1 MSPRPPTRAPEAV
14 PLWLIL
20 FLLLFI
26 LAGLAVLVLGLLA
39 AARGD
44 LLTGMLMVA
53 FSILFLA
60 IPSGALALVRY
71 GGRRQRQQEAL
82 QSAHPGQPWKWRED
96 FAKGILHTEGS
107 GEAGFAAIFA
117 VIWNAAALA
126 GAWAGVKE
134 YQQTGDWRFL
144 LVLLFPAFGALFLR
158 WSLTNARRR
167 LRYRNSVF
175 RLDTAPAWTGGLLK
189 GTVLIPPR
197 LDPPAGF
204 DLTLD
209 CLRRARDSEGTRDTV
224 LWDRHVHV
232 PTPVSRWPEAETA
245 IPVSIPIA
253 AECLPW
259 DDTCPDKT
267 VVWRL
272 RVAAKGPGADLDL
285 AFEVPVF
292 RPGGDAASPPGE
304 ALPDGFM
311 RPAERVRAP
320 RSSRIRIEGLPGG
333 AEFVFPPAGGV
344 RHIPGLL
351 IAVAAVSAAVWAIA
365 KTGAPLVFPLAVGAF
380 GLIPILALYW
390 HIAGEVRLRAGVDGV
405 RLTYRAPGFRKTL
418 AAGPDE
424 ILDAGIA
431 ALSDSTQART
441 YGILLRRRKAKPLY
455 VLAMLADRA
464 EVEWAATEINRHL
477 AR

>member
-1 MSPRPPTRAPEAV
+1 MPPRPPTRAPEAV

-20 FLLLFI
+20 ILLLFL
-26 LAGLAVLVLGLLA
+26 LAGLLVLAIGLRT
-39 AARGD
+39 AARQD
-44 LLTGMLMVA
+44 LLTGMLVVA

-60 IPSGALALVRY
+60 IPSGALALMY
-71 GGRRQRQQEAL
+71 YGRRQQRQQEVL
-82 QSAHPGQPWKWRED
+82 QASNPGQPWKWRED
-96 FAKGILHTEGS
+96 FAKGILHPEGG
-107 GEAGFAAIFA
+107 GETSFAAIFA
-117 VIWNAAALA
+117 LFWNAAALT
-126 GAWAGVKE
+126 GAWAGIKE
-134 YQQTGDWRFL
+134 YLHTGDWRFL

-175 RLDTAPAWTGGLLK
+175 RLDTAPAWTGGRLK

-209 CLRRARDSEGTRDTV
+209 CLRRARDSEGTQDTV

-245 IPVSIPIA
+245 IAVSIPIP
-253 AECLPW
+253 AECPPW
-259 DDTCPDKT
+259 DETCPDKT

-292 RPGGDAASPPGE
+292 CPGGDAASPPGE

-320 RSSRIRIEGLPGG
+320 ASSRIRIEGLPGG
-333 AEFVFPPAGGV
+333 AEFIFPPAGGA
-344 RHIPGLL
+344 RHIPALL

-365 KTGAPLVFPLAVGAF
+365 KAGAPLVFPLAVGAF
-380 GLIPILALYW
+380 GLVPILALYW

-405 RLTYRAPGFRKTL
+405 RLTYRAPGFRKTF
-418 AAGPDE
+418 AAGPDV

-431 ALSDSTQART
+431 ALSDSAQARS
-441 YGILLRRRKAKPLY
+441 YGILLRRRNAKPLY

-464 EVEWAATEINRHL
+464 EAEWAATEINRHL
-477 AR
+477 PR